1 MSHSCAVWSPYF
13 TLGSGKGAKENWRA
27 IPVRGLERAA
37 EPHERAMTDSSRMKA
52 RHYGRLCI
60 QWEIVETHKK
70 TAQ

>member
-37 EPHERAMTDSSRMKA
+37 EPHERAMTNLSWMKA
-52 RHYGRLCI
+52 RHFGHLSI
-60 QWEIVETHKK
+60 QWEFAETNK
-70 TAQ
+70 